1 MARGKRNADE
11 QLLLALAC
19 GASDEQAAL
28 KSGLSVRTVYRR
40 KGEPDFHRRLQALR
54 ADMMQRAGGILVAS
68 TIESAKTF
76 VLLQKEAVPY
86 PTRLGAARSVM
97 QYAMKMCEFTELEK
111 RMAALEEQV
120 AATPAGG

>member
-11 QLLLALAC
+11 QLMLALAC

-40 KGEPDFHRRLQALR
+40 KAEPDFQRRLQALR
-54 ADMMQRAGGILVAS
+54 SDMMQRAGGILAAS

-76 VLLQKEAVPY
+76 VLLQNGAVPY

-97 QYAMKMCEFTELEK
+97 EYSMKMREFTELEK

-120 AATPAGG
+120 AATPQR